1 MFVKDMISCSPHSA
15 NVRQRESVS
24 QVTQG
29 SNFPFYVWELQGEL
43 FVYPVLLR
51 FVNEKKK
58 AICRDAFQEV
68 NYFHTRIY

>member
-1 MFVKDMISCSPHSA
+1 MGKENP
-15 NVRQRESVS
+15 VS

-58 AICRDAFQEV
+58 KPSAEMHFKESAGDKE
-68 NYFHTRIY
+68 NYFHTHIY